1 VGDSVAI
8 HRYRSGR
15 KIPRDSPRSQLIAQ
29 VSPFD
34 NAQNSTQVVLTIAFA
49 KDRLLVQSR
58 VTEPC
63 HERSIEPWCSRSVLR
78 PKTDASGENTIEEF
92 YWCMAAMLLQHT
104 AISSGGV
111 IVQIDTSDRHIRPIY
126 QAPEQRQRR
135 LIIGL
140 VKGSVEPGHPLDFSG
155 FRR

>member
-1 VGDSVAI
+1 VGDSIAI

-92 YWCMAAMLLQHT
+92 LLVHGRDAAPAHCYRQRWRY
-104 AISSGGV
+104 S
-111 IVQIDTSDRHIRPIY
+111 SDRYISPIHQTDISDRYIRP
-126 QAPEQRQRR
+126 RNNDNVDW
-135 LIIGL
+135 L
-140 VKGSVEPGHPLDFSG
+140 SG
-155 FRR
+155 W